1 MSVPAR
7 IIPTEAVAVARRLY
21 EQSNVPMEAIAGM
34 VGINKRTLCRWV
46 KDGAWAM
53 RSRRLPIVVPA
64 EAASEPMAAAADVLT
79 AGSPAPAAAP
89 VPRRELIARLI
100 ARIETEIAAVE
111 RLLAKAGFDAGT
123 DSAAD
128 TERAARTLAV
138 LVRSLRELAAIERG
152 QAPDNEEA
160 ERDADA
166 YRRELEATL
175 ERVLAGGAAA

>member
-79 AGSPAPAAAP
+79 AGSPSPAAAP
-89 VPRRELIARLI
+89 VPRRELI